1 MADIDFA
8 AMPKVELHRHLEGS
22 VRVETILD
30 IAKET
35 GHEWAN
41 ETVDSLRGK
50 ATMQGQAPSFGELIY
65 RFELLRGLYPGEAA
79 IKRVVREAVEDA
91 QKDGVIYLELRYNP
105 AHFTQGRDFTI
116 EDVAEWVTD
125 ARNEAVGEY
134 NIQVELLATIN
145 RGKPVEESLPVIEL
159 ATEGAGTKFIGIDV
173 AGDETKGSIAR
184 FAGVLREARRNGLGV
199 TVHAG
204 EAGPPSN
211 VREAIQLL
219 SADRIGHGI
228 NVTQDPSVAG
238 LARQQG
244 VVFEV
249 APTSNIITGG
259 VKTLKEH
266 PMMTMGMMGLAVCIN
281 TDDPVTCGT
290 TLTREYQLCN
300 EELGLGKED
309 FLNLNVTAIGG
320 SFLPE
325 EDKENLRAMF
335 EEEFSKI

>member
-1 MADIDFA
+1 MAEIDFA
-8 AMPKVELHRHLEGS
+8 SMPKVELHRHLEGS
-22 VRVETILD
+22 VRIETILEV
-30 IAKET
+30 AKEI
-35 GHEWAN
+35 GHEWAE
-41 ETVDSLRGK
+41 ETLDSLRAK
-50 ATMQGQAPSFGELIY
+50 VTMQGQDPSFKDLLY
-65 RFELLRGLYPGEAA
+65 RFDLLRGFYPCEEVV
-79 IKRVVREAVEDA
+79 KRVVREAIEDA
-91 QKDGVIYLELRYNP
+91 QKDGIIYLELRYNP
-105 AHFTQGRDFTI
+105 AHFAQGHEFTI

-125 ARNEAVGEY
+125 ARNEAVAEY

-173 AGDETKGSIAR
+173 AGDETQGSVAR
-184 FAGVLREARRNGLGV
+184 FAGVLRKARRSGLGV

-204 EAGPPSN
+204 EAGPPKN

-228 NVTQDPSVAG
+228 RVTEDPSVAG

-244 VVFEV
+244 IVFEV
-249 APTSNIITGG
+249 APSSNLATGT
-259 VKTLKEH
+259 VKSLKEH

-290 TLTREYQLCN
+290 TLTREYELCHS
-300 EELGLGKED
+300 ELGIEKED

-320 SFLPE
+320 SFLPD
-325 EDKENLRAMF
+325 EDKENLRGMF
-335 EEEFSKI
+335 EEEFANL